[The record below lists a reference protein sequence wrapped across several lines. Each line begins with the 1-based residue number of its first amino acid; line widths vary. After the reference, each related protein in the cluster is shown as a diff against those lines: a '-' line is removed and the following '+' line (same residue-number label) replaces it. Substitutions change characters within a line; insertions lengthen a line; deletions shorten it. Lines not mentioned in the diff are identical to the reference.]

1 MGKQMRRRESDV
13 DMNIDSCIRVK
24 PSLEQDNIC
33 FLSSLSVCASAA
45 ENQSQAHVAELQ
57 TRRQLF
63 YTED

>member
-45 ENQSQAHVAELQ
+45 ENQSQVHAHVAEL
-57 TRRQLF
+57 RQLF